1 MKLGEH
7 EIVLRGEK
15 VLLRP
20 MTEDDWDILLKWNN
34 DPDVLYFSES
44 ADVTSHSLEQVQQIY
59 RGVSRNAFC
68 FIIEVDGRPIGECW
82 LQRMNLERV
91 LEKYPGQ
98 DCRRIDLTIGEK
110 HLWGHGFGTDVIRTL
125 TKFGFEGE
133 RADMIF
139 GCDIADYNPRSL
151 KAFQRVG
158 YKVETKIK
166 QPPGRKA
173 QHVYDVVMLRESGTH
188 LKVRREG

>member
-1 MKLGEH
+1 MRLREH
-7 EIVLRGEK
+7 GIVLRGEK

-44 ADVTSHSLEQVQQIY
+44 ADVTSHNLEQVQQIY
-59 RGVSRNAFC
+59 RGASQNAFC
-68 FIIEVDGRPIGECW
+68 FIIEADGRPVGECW

-110 HLWGHGFGTDVIRTL
+110 HLWGRGFGTDVIRTL
-125 TKFGFEGE
+125 TKFGFEE
-133 RADMIF
+133 ENADVIF
-139 GCDIADYNPRSL
+139 GCDIADYNPHSL
-151 KAFQRVG
+151 RAFQRAG
-158 YKVETKIK
+158 YEVETKIK

-173 QHVYDVVMLRESGTH
+173 QHVYDVVILRESGTH
-188 LKVRREG
+188 LKVRRES

>member
-1 MKLGEH
+1 VKLREH
-7 EIVLRGEK
+7 EITLRGET
-15 VLLRP
+15 VVLRP
-20 MTEDDWDILLKWNN
+20 MTEDDWDVLLKWNS

-44 ADVTSHSLEQVQQIY
+44 ADVTLHSLEQVQQIY
-59 RGVSRNAFC
+59 RGVSQNAFC

-91 LEKYPGQ
+91 LEKYPDK

-110 HLWGHGFGTDVIRTL
+110 RLWGRGLGTDVIRTL
-125 TKFGFEGE
+125 TRFGFEE
-133 RADMIF
+133 ETADLIF

-173 QHVYDVVMLRESGTH
+173 QHVYDVVMLRERWHSM
-188 LKVRREG
+188 K